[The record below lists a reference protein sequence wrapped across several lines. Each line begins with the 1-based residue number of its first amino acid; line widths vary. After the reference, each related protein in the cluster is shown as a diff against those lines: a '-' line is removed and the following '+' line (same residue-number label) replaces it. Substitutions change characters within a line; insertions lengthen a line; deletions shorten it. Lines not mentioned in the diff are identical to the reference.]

1 VGCASQERAMER
13 FVIRQNID
21 HYRRL
26 LEQTSDEAA
35 RQQIRRLLKE
45 EEEKL
50 HAAKAGDEP
59 L

>member
-1 VGCASQERAMER
+1 MER

-21 HYRRL
+21 RYRRL